1 MSNIGSKIEKLI
13 ADGFSYN
20 TLRGLSESQIN
31 LLYNRLVE
39 QSTPPN
45 TQIITKNI
53 KTYQVKPNSKT
64 MIGNLEIDTTGGSTK
79 VTPMEEEMNE
89 EDDTV
94 TVVNDPDKS
103 ADGMGMFETE
113 LSEKFESKN
122 QQKLFWAKCN
132 NSRTEKT
139 KKKWCKWAKEF
150 SDKTDFSKLPE
161 KKLEESLTKLIEKYI
176 PESISKKELMDLIE
190 SSTRTK
196 EAPERTKEKE
206 KEKQKPSRKNP
217 FKIEPAQKPGPKG
230 AGEAAPKEKERT
242 KEKEKEKEKPSRKNP
257 FKIEPAQKPGPKG
270 RAPKWL
276 SFDTFTKLG
285 YNLK

>member
-270 RAPKWL
+270 RVPKWL